1 VSAVNQPEL
10 VAELKESLR
19 VHASWLKRLNGRLV
33 ELENERTQIIDALPV
48 CPTCDG
54 NRGQE
59 CTDRRHYIV
68 GQVRRNDVHDDVRC
82 PRPCMEVNGKRWL
95 RCLDCTDGK
104 MSVEWMAA
112 IVNAVMA
119 TTYDH
124 LAWTTDQ
131 VKAGQYDTHPII
143 ASLRA
148 VKP

>member
-1 VSAVNQPEL
+1 MSLRFVPAGEAVSAVNLPEL
-10 VAELKESLR
+10 VAQLR
-19 VHASWLKRLNGRLV
+19 DIFKPGWLSSGLCETKAADFIQRL
-33 ELENERTQIIDALPV
+33 IDALPV

-54 NRGQE
+54 KQSWQDSHGIAHEWEINP
-59 CTDRRHYIV
+59 
-68 GQVRRNDVHDDVRC
+68 C
-82 PRPCMEVNGKRWL
+82 P
-95 RCLDCTDGK
+95 DCTDGK